1 LTEDRSASALIVEP
15 DAVQVFHLARLI
27 EAAGFRCLSATS
39 FVPARRVIYEEH
51 PEIIATN
58 MRLGAFNGIHLAY
71 LAKIENVATR
81 VMVYARDYDRL
92 LAAEALAA
100 GAFYERLEF
109 VPASIVNFLR
119 AALPDRDRRDPGSLG
134 RRAVFRGGRRATDVA
149 ALRAAPGV

>member
-1 LTEDRSASALIVEP
+1 MEP

-27 EAAGFRCLSATS
+27 EAAGFRSLSATG
-39 FVPARRVIYEEH
+39 FVPARRVIYDEH
-51 PEIIATN
+51 PEIVVTN
-58 MRLGAFNGIHLAY
+58 LRLGAFNGIHLAY
-71 LAKIENVATR
+71 LAKIQNAATR
-81 VMVYARDYDRL
+81 VMVYAREYDRL

-109 VPASIVNFLR
+109 VPSAIVNFLR

-149 ALRAAPGV
+149 ALRAPADV